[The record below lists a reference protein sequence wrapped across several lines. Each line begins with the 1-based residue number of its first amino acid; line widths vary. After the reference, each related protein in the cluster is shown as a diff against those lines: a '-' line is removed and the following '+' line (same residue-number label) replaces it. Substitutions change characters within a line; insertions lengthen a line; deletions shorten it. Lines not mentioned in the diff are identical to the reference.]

1 MKKLNRLAIADGIAR
16 ILALKLITELSS
28 STYLIGVND
37 VLISWLLYAVLAFAV
52 PAGFFLGHSKTIRLN
67 VNRYFLISFISFII
81 FLFIVII
88 NSFTVDI
95 RVFPRRELYDAD
107 GVAFVLGTQIF
118 FAVNLICRFTGYAV
132 LRFRSDKEAKQ

>member
-1 MKKLNRLAIADGIAR
+1 MKKLNRLAIADGVAR
-16 ILALKLITELSS
+16 VLVLKLITELSS

-52 PAGFFLGHSKTIRLN
+52 PACFFFGHSKTIRLN
-67 VNRYFLISFISFII
+67 VNRYFLISFISFIV

-95 RVFPRRELYDAD
+95 RIFPRRELYDAD
-107 GVAFVLGTQIF
+107 GIVFVLGTQIF